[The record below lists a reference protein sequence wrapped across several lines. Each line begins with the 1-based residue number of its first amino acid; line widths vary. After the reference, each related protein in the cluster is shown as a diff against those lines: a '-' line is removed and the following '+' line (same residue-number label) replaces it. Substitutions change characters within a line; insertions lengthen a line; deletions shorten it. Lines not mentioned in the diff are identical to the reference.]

1 MNYQTDLKIK
11 NIKEAIKNKENLKE
25 IDKKFFN
32 SSKKKEVFLKKNKEY
47 FTSDELVYLDF
58 SEDEKKED
66 VKTVENIE
74 VAKTNELSNNQ
85 TDVVASNFFKDKD
98 NLKALIEIVKKYRS
112 RSEAVEII
120 ENGVVNIPAEAKLPL
135 NYNLGVKTNGELYE
149 KILELAH
156 KNKAGKGEFVTYILW
171 KFLKEHS

>member
-1 MNYQTDLKIK
+1 MNYQTQNKIES
-11 NIKEAIKNKENLKE
+11 IKEAIKNKENLKE

-32 SSKKKEVFLKKNKEY
+32 SSRKKEVFLNKNCNY
-47 FTSDELVYLDF
+47 FTNDELKYLNY
-58 SEDEKKED
+58 SITNKIEAIE
-66 VKTVENIE
+66 TVEKIE
-74 VAKTNELSNNQ
+74 VDETNELSNNQ

-98 NLKALIEIVKKYRS
+98 NLKALIEIVQKYRS
-112 RSEAVEII
+112 KSEDVEII

>member
-1 MNYQTDLKIK
+1 MNYQTQNKIES
-11 NIKEAIKNKENLKE
+11 IKEAIKNKENLKE

-32 SSKKKEVFLKKNKEY
+32 SSRKKEVFLNKNCNY
-47 FTSDELVYLDF
+47 FTNDELEYLNY
-58 SEDEKKED
+58 SITNKIEAIE
-66 VKTVENIE
+66 TVEKRE
-74 VAKTNELSNNQ
+74 VDETNELSNNQ
-85 TDVVASNFFKDKD
+85 TDVVASKFFKDKD
-98 NLKALIEIVKKYRS
+98 NLKALIEIVQKYRS
-112 RSEAVEII
+112 KSEDVEII

>member
-1 MNYQTDLKIK
+1 MNYQTELKI
-11 NIKEAIKNKENLKE
+11 NNLKEAIKNKENLKE

-32 SSKKKEVFLKKNKEY
+32 SSKKKEVFLNKNCNY
-47 FTSDELVYLDF
+47 FTNEELEYLNY
-58 SEDEKKED
+58 STIEKTKD
-66 VKTVENIE
+66 VETVKNREVEENN
-74 VAKTNELSNNQ
+74 KLSNNQ
-85 TDVVASNFFKDKD
+85 TDVVASNFFKDTE

-112 RSEAVEII
+112 KSEDVEII
-120 ENGVVNIPAEAKLPL
+120 ENGIVNIPAEAKLPL

>member
-1 MNYQTDLKIK
+1 MNYQTKEKIE
-11 NIKEAIKNKENLKE
+11 NIKEAIKNKEVLKE
-25 IDKKFFN
+25 IDKKYFGSN
-32 SSKKKEVFLKKNKEY
+32 KKKKDFFTKNKEY
-47 FTSDELVYLDF
+47 FTSVELVYLDF
-58 SEDEKKED
+58 SEDKKKED
-66 VKTVENIE
+66 VKTVENRE
-74 VAKTNELSNNQ
+74 VDKTNELSNNQ
-85 TDVVASNFFKDKD
+85 TDVVASNFFKDTE

-112 RSEAVEII
+112 RSEDVEII